1 MANTNTALI
10 VPELSLV
17 RQADTNNGQPVQYP
31 IYKII
36 KYTACFC
43 DIKTKEEKHQNRSY
57 RKVINYKTVRPG
69 QVIGRLHFPKAHSQK
84 SKSWFY
90 DKIDVIYDSWKSNG
104 AIGWTNRNNSKRVVQ
119 FVLKPGVDPAIWLE
133 IAKNFVA
140 SNIRYVKDTTR
151 RLLEDLRKFLQHR
164 VQRVK
169 QVVSQVVSTAIV
181 KVRQVQTVV
190 AEFVNTETTTQPVIP
205 ITQYLPLPTPT
216 PKPSIVTTWDFISR
230 VLNQQV
236 ITATPEKERSNPVPL
251 VLPKRSDY
259 NFTLKYK
266 PKTYKRL
273 AKYFKLN
280 VQLSKENA
288 IDTFIQN
295 CISPY
300 AIKRALTPKRKR

>member
-43 DIKTKEEKHQNRSY
+43 DIKTQEEKHQNRSY
-57 RKVINYKTVRPG
+57 RKVTGYKTVRPN

-151 RLLEDLRKFLQHR
+151 RLLEDLRKFLKR
-164 VQRVK
+164 RAK
-169 QVVSQVVSTAIV
+169 QVSEVVKSTAIQV
-181 KVRQVQTVV
+181 FKKVQIVV
-190 AEFVNTETTTQPVIP
+190 AQFVDSKPKAQPIKHP
-205 ITQYLPLPTPT
+205 TQYLLSPASSPRLN
-216 PKPSIVTTWDFISR
+216 ITTTRDFISR
-230 VLNQQV
+230 FLNQQV

-273 AKYFKLN
+273 AKYFKLD
-280 VQLSKENA
+280 VQLSKDNA